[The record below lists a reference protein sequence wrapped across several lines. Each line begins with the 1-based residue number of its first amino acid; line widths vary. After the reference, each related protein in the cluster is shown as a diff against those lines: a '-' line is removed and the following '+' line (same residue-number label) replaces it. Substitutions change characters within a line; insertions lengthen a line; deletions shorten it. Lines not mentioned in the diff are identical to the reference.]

1 MNIIEIKKNN
11 AADYSE
17 VLGPDLTDD
26 MERCFYYAHA
36 AVDDDGKVCGVLVYE
51 LTNADNEDDTES
63 NIVLFHCDN
72 DEVRSMLWSEY
83 EKSVKNNDIVITH
96 YETGDEALAG
106 FYESVGF
113 SKSTVES
120 RQISLT
126 VGDLSSLP
134 VNLSAKLPSNILNN
148 QDISVIQY
156 RNAVKNFLVKGA
168 KGSVTDLAYLK
179 IGWFERDISAC
190 AVSDDKVDG
199 MFLIRK
205 TPSGELHPVLY
216 AAFGPEFMK
225 NLGAMLV
232 FTAKKAIEQYPPDT
246 VIRIK
251 RHNKQ
256 VAALCTKM
264 LSGRKGE
271 PAFSGE
277 ITHS

>member
-11 AADYSE
+11 AEEYTGA
-17 VLGPDLTDD
+17 LGPDLTSD
-26 MERCFYYAHA
+26 MERYFYYAHA

-63 NIVLFHCDN
+63 NIAYFHYDSE
-72 DEVRSMLWSEY
+72 EVRSKLWEEY
-83 EKSVKNNDIVITH
+83 EKSVKSNDIVCTH
-96 YETGDEALAG
+96 YETSDTDLAG
-106 FYESVGF
+106 FYESIGF
-113 SKSTVES
+113 SKNAVES
-120 RQISLT
+120 SQLSFT

-134 VNLSAKLPSNILNN
+134 VNLNAKLPSSIISS

-168 KGSVTDLAYLK
+168 KGSVADLAYLK
-179 IGWFERDISAC
+179 IAWFERDISAC
-190 AVSDDKVDG
+190 AISDDKVDG

-216 AAFGPEFMK
+216 AAFGPEYMK

-232 FTAKKAIEQYPPDT
+232 FTAQKAIGLYPPDT
-246 VIRIK
+246 VIRIN
-251 RHNKQ
+251 RHSKQ
-256 VAALCTKM
+256 VAALCAKM

>member
-1 MNIIEIKKNN
+1 MNVIEINKNN
-11 AADYSE
+11 AEEYSGA
-17 VLGPDLTDD
+17 LGPDLTSD
-26 MERCFYYAHA
+26 MERYFYYAHA

-63 NIVLFHCDN
+63 SIVQFNYDN
-72 DEVRSMLWSEY
+72 DEVRSQLWSEY

-96 YETGDEALAG
+96 YETGDADLAG
-106 FYESVGF
+106 FYESAGF
-113 SKSTVES
+113 SKNSGES
-120 RQISLT
+120 SKLSFT

-134 VNLSAKLPSNILNN
+134 VNLSAKLPSNIINN

-232 FTAKKAIEQYPPDT
+232 FTAKKAIELYPPDT

-256 VAALCTKM
+256 VAALCAKM

-277 ITHS
+277 ITH